1 MRTRDTRSW
10 LSVII
15 VTGLAAGAAVAVS
28 TPAAAEPS
36 RDPSDV
42 AVSMQNRSFATYPS
56 AEAAPGT
63 EEGTG
68 EDYDPWEPFNQRTF
82 ALNYGLDRHIVKPVA
97 KAWNKVVPAPVQRA
111 LKDALHNVNT
121 PKRFANSLLQGKVTN
136 AARELG
142 RLVINSTLGIGGL
155 LDVAAKAGLESRD
168 TDFGQTLGVW
178 GIGPGPYLVVPLLP
192 PVTVRDGIGVAIDSL
207 MNPLSLVAPGVA
219 GIGMTAGKTVNE
231 RAENLQTFEDVEDSV
246 LDLYSAVRNGYLQ
259 RRQKAIKE

>member
-1 MRTRDTRSW
+1 MRPPDMRSW

-15 VTGLAAGAAVAVS
+15 LTGLVAGAAVAVS
-28 TPAAAEPS
+28 TPAGAEPS

-42 AVSMQNRSFATYPS
+42 AVSMQNRSFTTYSS
-56 AEAAPGT
+56 AEVAPGT
-63 EEGTG
+63 DEGTG
-68 EDYDPWEPFNQRTF
+68 EDYDPWAPFNERTF
-82 ALNYGLDRHIVKPVA
+82 AFNYGLDRHIMKPVA
-97 KAWNKVVPAPVQRA
+97 KAWNKVVPAPAQRA
-111 LKDALHNVNT
+111 LKDALHNVTT

-155 LDVAAKAGLESRD
+155 LDVATRAGLESRD

-178 GIGPGPYLVVPLLP
+178 GIGPGPYLVVPFLP
-192 PVTVRDGIGVAIDSL
+192 PVTVRDGIGLAIDSL

-219 GIGMTAGKTVNE
+219 EIGMTAGKTVNE
-231 RAENLQTFEDVEDSV
+231 RADNLQTFEDVEESV